1 MARQVY
7 PRKQVTMFSRLR
19 TMLNCYM
26 CSTSSSSSLL
36 TTLSSWTSFDF
47 HFFVIYNSG
56 CRCTFKDQTFFG
68 SMIEGLKDSKQ
79 FLNKSEIATVQLLG
93 LMVSRKAS
101 WCCLFPCHHLLPCL
115 LRSVHFWPGR
125 QYLVFFRVH
134 ANPHWQ
140 SVDLMLVLFQLA
152 PWYPFAWTSQFIIS
166 AQRLHRMITL
176 WGIGIHCSHL
186 PSFDEHPGRDP
197 VCHGALILNMIAQ

>member
-1 MARQVY
+1 MARQV
-7 PRKQVTMFSRLR
+7 TIFSRLR

-26 CSTSSSSSLL
+26 CSTPSSPSSLL
-36 TTLSSWTSFDF
+36 TILSSWTSFDF

-56 CRCTFKDQTFFG
+56 CRCTFKYQTFFG

-101 WCCLFPCHHLLPCL
+101 MVLLIHLSPFIAMS
-115 LRSVHFWPGR
+115 LRSVHFRPGR
-125 QYLVFFRVH
+125 QYLVFFSVH

-152 PWYPFAWTSQFIIS
+152 TWYPFA
-166 AQRLHRMITL
+166 
-176 WGIGIHCSHL
+176 
-186 PSFDEHPGRDP
+186 
-197 VCHGALILNMIAQ
+197 